1 MKNKKTIAAMWLLA
15 LLPFVLLALA
25 WSYLPERVPTHWGLD
40 GQVDAYSS
48 PAKLWWLCAIG
59 PLTALLF
66 QFLPRLDPKRANYGK
81 FQGKY
86 EGAALLVQLLMVV
99 MMAVTL
105 SESLWPGRLDVGR
118 VTCLAVGV
126 MLLIFGNLMGKVKSN
141 WFFGFRTPW
150 ALSDP
155 DVWNKTQRLG
165 GWVFFLSGGLLIL
178 LALLAPPAV
187 TFGVFLT
194 VLLGGMA
201 LTYYKSWRWFREKE
215 DQAKP

>member
-1 MKNKKTIAAMWLLA
+1 M
-15 LLPFVLLALA
+15 
-25 WSYLPERVPTHWGLD
+25 
-40 GQVDAYSS
+40 
-48 PAKLWWLCAIG
+48 
-59 PLTALLF
+59 
-66 QFLPRLDPKRANYGK
+66 
-81 FQGKY
+81 
-86 EGAALLVQLLMVV
+86 LVQLLMVV
-99 MMAVTL
+99 TMAVTL

-118 VTCLAVGV
+118 VVCLAVGV

-165 GWVFFLSGGLLIL
+165 GWVFFLSGGLLVL
-178 LALLAPPAV
+178 LALLAPPAI

-215 DQAKP
+215 DQAKS